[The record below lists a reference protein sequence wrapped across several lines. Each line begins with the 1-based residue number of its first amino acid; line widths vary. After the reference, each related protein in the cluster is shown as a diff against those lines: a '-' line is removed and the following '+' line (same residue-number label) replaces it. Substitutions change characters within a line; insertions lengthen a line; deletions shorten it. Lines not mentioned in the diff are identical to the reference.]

1 MINKQFLSR
10 FFKKVDC
17 VTWDLLNNRM
27 AIKHNGSLLSLVDD
41 TLTEIPFEDFG
52 IPLPSFAKNVDVNQI
67 DVGDIVI
74 NTGDNNDNQVKGWV
88 ISKKMTSFE
97 LMTPES
103 IIVTWSPP
111 KLVGV
116 QNGASALIIK
126 SPDAT
131 KDGLTGCFQS
141 KLMPLMIAGMFDEES
156 EDLDYLLMMIM
167 MQDEATLDIASL
179 LQAITIRELKKLNG
193 GKSIKKPSEPLVA
206 PIGPANAIVST
217 SNLKHYKTASKN
229 PFDL

>member
-27 AIKHNGSLLSLVDD
+27 AIKHNGSLLSLVNDS
-41 TLTEIPFEDFG
+41 LTEIPFEDFG
-52 IPLPSFAKNVDVNQI
+52 IPFPSFAKNVEVAQI
-67 DVGDIVI
+67 GIGDIIV
-74 NTGDNNDNQVKGWV
+74 NTGDNNDSQIKGWV
-88 ISKKMTSFE
+88 IDKTLNSFE

-111 KLVGV
+111 KLVGF

-126 SPDAT
+126 SPNST
-131 KDGLTGCFQS
+131 KDGLTSCFQS
-141 KLMPLMIAGMFDEES
+141 KLMPLMIAGIFDEES

-167 MQDEATLDIASL
+167 MQDEANLDINSL

-193 GKSIKKPSEPLVA
+193 SKIGKTNVPPPVA
-206 PIGPANAIVST
+206 PVST
-217 SNLKHYKTASKN
+217 NSNTVSTNSNTPYKVSIN
-229 PFDL
+229 PFDI